1 MFASEAKNLVGMC
14 GHVMPFPPGHYYKDG
29 EFVQYCDIAA
39 VDEVCH
45 DDLET
50 VCKNI
55 REKLIAGVD
64 KRLVADA
71 KVGFLLSGGLP
82 RLRHSGKTEQKAD
95 THLCN
100 RHERGRY

>member
-50 VCKNI
+50 VCKTSVKSSSPALT
-55 REKLIAGVD
+55 RDSLRTQRSASYSP
-64 KRLVADA
+64 ADSTPPSSA
-71 KVGFLLSGGLP
+71 P
-82 RLRHSGKTEQKAD
+82 
-95 THLCN
+95 
-100 RHERGRY
+100 